1 LGAALTVLL
10 GISLVAAAAAM
21 AFSGPSHGE
30 YLDPHAQTERALAV
44 PDAQAV
50 SAALEKTEPVK
61 MNPRHPV
68 LRQMP
73 TPSRIVIP
81 AIRVSAPLIPLGL
94 NRDRTIQVPQ
104 SFSVAGWFRPGP
116 EPGEQGA
123 AVILGHVDSRS
134 GPGVFFHVP
143 ALRRGDMIRVIL
155 RTRKALQFVVTGR
168 REVPKAHFPTKLVYG
183 RTAVPT
189 LRLITCGGRFNQA
202 TGHYVDNFIVF
213 ARLVG
218 RL

>member
-1 LGAALTVLL
+1 MAAALTVLL
-10 GISLVAAAAAM
+10 GVSLVAAAAAM
-21 AFSGPSHGE
+21 AFSGSSHGE
-30 YLDPHAQTERALAV
+30 YLDPHSQTGRALAV
-44 PDAQAV
+44 PDAKAV

-68 LRQMP
+68 SKQMP

-104 SFSVAGWFRPGP
+104 RFSVAGWFRPGP
-116 EPGEQGA
+116 EPGERGA

-134 GPGVFFHVP
+134 GPGVFFHVS

-155 RTRKALQFVVTGR
+155 RSRKALQFVVTGG
-168 REVPKAHFPTKLVYG
+168 REVPKRHFPTGAVYG
-183 RTAVPT
+183 RTPTPT
-189 LRLITCGGRFNQA
+189 LRLITCGGRFNPA
-202 TGHYVDNFIVF
+202 TGHYVDNCIVF
-213 ARLVG
+213 ARLIG
-218 RL
+218 RP

>member
-1 LGAALTVLL
+1 MAAALTVLL

-21 AFSGPSHGE
+21 AFSGTSQGE
-30 YLDPHAQTERALAV
+30 YLDPQAQTERALAV

-50 SAALEKTEPVK
+50 SVALEKVEPVK
-61 MNPRHPV
+61 MNPRHTV
-68 LRQMP
+68 RKQMP

-134 GPGVFFHVP
+134 GPGVFFHVS
-143 ALRRGDMIRVIL
+143 ALRRGDMIRVVL
-155 RTRKALQFVVTGR
+155 RSQKALQFVVTGGQ
-168 REVPKAHFPTKLVYG
+168 EVPKARFPTKLVYG
-183 RTAVPT
+183 RTPVPT
-189 LRLITCGGRFNQA
+189 LRLITCGGRFNPA
-202 TGHYVDNFIVF
+202 TGHYLDNFIVF
-213 ARLVG
+213 ARLVE
-218 RL
+218 RP

>member
-1 LGAALTVLL
+1 MAAALTVLL
-10 GISLVAAAAAM
+10 GITLVAAAAAM

-30 YLDPHAQTERALAV
+30 YLDPHSQTERALAV

-50 SAALEKTEPVK
+50 SAALSKIEPVK

-68 LRQMP
+68 WKQMP

-94 NRDRTIQVPQ
+94 NRARTIQVPQ

-134 GPGVFFHVP
+134 GPGVFFHVS
-143 ALRRGDMIRVIL
+143 ALRPGDMIKVVL
-155 RTRKALQFVVTGR
+155 RTRKALRFVVTDR
-168 REVPKAHFPTKLVYG
+168 REVPKLRFPTKLVYA
-183 RTAVPT
+183 RTPAPT
-189 LRLITCGGRFNQA
+189 LRLITCGGRFNPA
-202 TGHYVDNFIVF
+202 TGHYLDNFIVF

-218 RL
+218 RP

>member
-1 LGAALTVLL
+1 MAAALTVLL

-21 AFSGPSHGE
+21 AFSGPSQGE
-30 YLDPHAQTERALAV
+30 YLDPQAQTERALAV

-50 SAALEKTEPVK
+50 SVALEKVEPVK
-61 MNPRHPV
+61 MNPRHTV
-68 LRQMP
+68 RKQMP

-94 NRDRTIQVPQ
+94 NRDRTIQVPK

-134 GPGVFFHVP
+134 GPGVFFHVS
-143 ALRRGDMIRVIL
+143 ALRRGDMIRVVL
-155 RTRKALQFVVTGR
+155 RSRKALRFVVTGG
-168 REVPKAHFPTKLVYG
+168 REVPKAHFPTRLVYG
-183 RTAVPT
+183 RTSTPT

-218 RL
+218 RP

>member
-1 LGAALTVLL
+1 MAAALTVLL

-30 YLDPHAQTERALAV
+30 YLDPQAQTERALAV
-44 PDAQAV
+44 PDARAV
-50 SAALEKTEPVK
+50 SAALKKAEPVK
-61 MNPRHPV
+61 MTPRHTV
-68 LRQMP
+68 SKQMP
-73 TPSRIVIP
+73 APSRIVIP

-134 GPGVFFHVP
+134 GPGVFYHVS
-143 ALRRGDMIRVIL
+143 ALRRGDMVRVVL
-155 RTRKALQFVVTGR
+155 RSRKALRFVVTDT
-168 REVPKAHFPTKLVYG
+168 REVPKAHFPTRLVYG

-189 LRLITCGGRFNQA
+189 LRLITCGGRFNAA

-218 RL
+218 RP